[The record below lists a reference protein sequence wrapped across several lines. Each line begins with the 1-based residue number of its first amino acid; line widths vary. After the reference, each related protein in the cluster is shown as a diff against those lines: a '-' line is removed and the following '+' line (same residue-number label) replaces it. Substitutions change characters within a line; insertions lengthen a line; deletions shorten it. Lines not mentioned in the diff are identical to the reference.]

1 MTTTTTNNR
10 LIVIQGPT
18 GVGKTG
24 VGIRLARQYRIP
36 ILSADSRQVY
46 REMRIGTAVPT
57 PDELRQADHFFI
69 QNKSIHESFTAG
81 DYERE
86 ALQLLENELFPKTSN
101 VLVVGGSGLYV
112 DALLK
117 GFDPLPDN
125 DPELREQLS
134 NTPLEELLAELR
146 ESDPVYYEQVDRS
159 NPQRVIRAIEVCRAT
174 GRPYAELRTGE
185 TKTRPFDVVKI
196 GINLEDRNALYE
208 RINRRVDAMVAEGL
222 EEEARR
228 LYSFRQLPALQ
239 TVGYREWFDYF
250 DGKTTREEAIEL
262 IKRNTRHYA
271 KRQLTWLRRDPRIR
285 WFAPDAVEEMTQYID
300 GHI

>member
-18 GVGKTG
+18 GVGKTA
-24 VGIRLARQYRIP
+24 VGIRLAQHYHIP
-36 ILSADSRQVY
+36 IVSADSRQVY

-57 PDELRQADHFFI
+57 TEELQQADHFFI
-69 QNKSIHESFTAG
+69 QNKSIHEPFTAG

-86 ALQLLENELFPKTSN
+86 ALQLLEDELFPKNSN

-112 DALLK
+112 DTLLK
-117 GFDPLPDN
+117 GFDPLPDS
-125 DPELREQLS
+125 DPGLREQLS
-134 NTPLEELLAELR
+134 NTPLEELLAELAA
-146 ESDPVYYEQVDRS
+146 SDPVYYQQVDRS
-159 NPQRVIRAIEVCRAT
+159 NPQRVIRAIEVCRTT

-196 GINLEDRNALYE
+196 GINLEDRDALYA
-208 RINRRVDAMVAEGL
+208 RINRRVDAMVTEGL
-222 EEEARR
+222 EEEARE
-228 LYSFRQLPALQ
+228 LYPFRQLLALQ
-239 TVGYREWFDYF
+239 TVGYREWFDHF
-250 DGKTTREEAIEL
+250 AGKTTHQEAIEL

-271 KRQLTWLRRDPRIR
+271 KRQLTWLRRDPQIR
-285 WFAPDAVEEMTQYID
+285 WFVPDAAEEMIQYID